1 MSLKQQ
7 AQQDMVTAAK
17 SGDKATVSTLRLLLA
32 ELGKKEI
39 ELGKKEAGLTEAE
52 EAQVVL
58 KELKK
63 REEAIAQYE
72 AAGRAE
78 SAASEAAEAEL
89 LRRYAPAM
97 ASPQEIEAAVDSAIQ
112 KTGASSMADMGNVMR
127 EAMATLGTAASGDA
141 VSAVVRKRL
150 ASSSAE

>member
-39 ELGKKEAGLTEAE
+39 ELGKKEEGLTEAE

-58 KELKK
+58 RELKK
-63 REEAIAQYE
+63 REEAIVQYK
-72 AAGRAE
+72 AAGRDE
-78 SAASEAAEAEL
+78 SAASETAEAEL

-97 ASPQEIEAAVDSAIQ
+97 ASAEEIEAAVDKAIQ
-112 KTGASSMADMGNVMR
+112 ATGASSMADMGSVMR
-127 EAMATLGTAASGDA
+127 EAMAQLGTGASGDA
-141 VSAVVRKRL
+141 VSAVVRQRL
-150 ASSSAE
+150 ASPATE